1 MGGLRPVASARRLLG
16 LIAILALLVGTTPTA
31 IAASFA
37 TFGTPSASGDF
48 GEDIVFRQ
56 PVTLDGPIEK
66 AELLITFADAIGP
79 TVIEVPAPAGTGAQE
94 LRYTLALAE
103 QGHIL
108 PNTPL
113 RASWRLFPRG
123 DPSAAVTGPSVKHAY
138 ADKRFDWRTR
148 QGDIVRVH
156 WYEGD
161 SAFGER
167 ALTIGETAVANA
179 AKQLGVTETRPVD
192 FFIYADQDAFYDAL
206 GPATRENVGGQADA
220 SIRTLFA
227 LIRPS
232 DIDQPWVET
241 VIPHELTHLVFDTA
255 VSNPYHF
262 PPRWLNEGLAVY
274 ESEGYPARDRR
285 DVERG
290 AKDGTLIPLTGL
302 TGQFPTTGE
311 RFSLAYS
318 ESVSAVDYLIR
329 RHGKDAL
336 IGLIRSYADGRT
348 DDEAFE
354 AAIGQSVAEFSDAWL
369 ADYEATPPARTG
381 PQPPPAGPV
390 PSSWTTDG
398 GQVPGLASAGPGA
411 PAPSAA
417 ASPVPTT
424 DGSSSSGGPP
434 VIGIVSLVG
443 AIAIV
448 IAILVAR
455 RRRDAAT

>member
-1 MGGLRPVASARRLLG
+1 MGGLTRRSVAGVIAVVAVLAGLVPPVA
-16 LIAILALLVGTTPTA
+16 
-31 IAASFA
+31 AASFA
-37 TFGTPSASGDF
+37 PFGKPSASGDL

-56 PVTLDGPIEK
+56 PVTVDEAIGR

-79 TVIEVPAPAGTGAQE
+79 TVIEAVPPSGTGPVE
-94 LRYTLALAE
+94 LRYTLGLAD

-113 RASWRLFPRG
+113 RASWRISPTG
-123 DPSAAVTGPSVKHAY
+123 DPAAAVTGPETTLVY

-148 QGDIVRVH
+148 RGDIVRVH

-161 SAFGER
+161 DTFGDRALDIDER
-167 ALTIGETAVANA
+167 AVARA
-179 AKQLGVTETRPVD
+179 ASELGVTETEPVD
-192 FFIYADQDAFYDAL
+192 FFIYANQDEFYDAL
-206 GPATRENVGGQADA
+206 GPSTRENVGGQADA
-220 SIRTLFA
+220 GIRTLFA

-232 DIDQPWVET
+232 EIDQPWVET

-255 VSNPYHF
+255 VSNAYHF

-285 DVERG
+285 DVEAG

-329 RHGKDAL
+329 AHGKDAL

-348 DDEAFE
+348 DDEAFQ
-354 AAIGQSVAEFSDAWL
+354 AAVGQSMAEFSDAWL
-369 ADYEATPPARTG
+369 ADYDATSPVKTG

-390 PSSWTTDG
+390 PSSWSTDG
-398 GQVPGLASAGPGA
+398 GPLPAGSSDPGPNA
-411 PAPSAA
+411 PAPSDGPSATAA
-417 ASPVPTT
+417 P
-424 DGSSSSGGPP
+424 DGNGSSSSGAP
-434 VIGIVSLVG
+434 V
-443 AIAIV
+443 IAIV
-448 IAILVAR
+448 FLIGAVVLVVAIVIAR